1 MSNKRQ
7 NVLIQILAFMFTIIS
22 GISFV
27 KAMNSSDYN
36 LALSSF
42 GIICFSGFIGWYMGR
57 SGKARKE
64 PDVFLT
70 QLKENA
76 NNIENGGWMY
86 GQNLITPDTI
96 ITQYYFTVSLV
107 TMSFKVPS
115 RFYVVGEENTSII
128 NLIYTVS
135 SFLLGWWAIPTG
147 PYYTISTLVNNI
159 KGGNK
164 LNVGKLIRD

>member
-22 GISFV
+22 GISFA
-27 KAMNSSDYN
+27 KAMNASDYN

-42 GIICFSGFIGWYMGR
+42 GIMCFSGFIGWYMER

-64 PDVFLT
+64 PDAFLI

-76 NNIENGGWMY
+76 NKIENGGWMY
-86 GQNLITPDTI
+86 GQNLITTDTI

-115 RFYVVGEENTSII
+115 RFYVVGEENTSMI
-128 NLIYTVS
+128 NLYCI
-135 SFLLGWWAIPTG
+135 
-147 PYYTISTLVNNI
+147 
-159 KGGNK
+159 
-164 LNVGKLIRD
+164 